1 MMDQAAQFLR
11 IVRSEVLESIYLLA
25 KRDCK
30 IHLQAQGSRGSR
42 RNRILYL
49 IKPCPRI
56 NSGFQ
61 FRRCFEKDQW
71 TLLKNKGERK
81 MTAKNGNR
89 LQHHLTAVKEGKR
102 CFENA
107 FESIA
112 RMILESEIEKVVVNG
127 RTTYDFTIFRT
138 GKKHIIGIY
147 DEINSFVSFV
157 KDAAEGG
164 SSKEM
169 AFVLVGEPGNGK
181 TFFVEF
187 LCSMYRSFLA
197 NEKNRK
203 YTFRFTNMD
212 RLGSYGKIST
222 IESQTYEDP
231 MILAMNLF
239 ENPDD
244 NKTFLAKQIGFS
256 DKEIEQLYDNYRP
269 LGACSG
275 YMWNDIINL
284 ADGNIDEM
292 LKHIEIIPVPMTE
305 SLGTI
310 TGKYPA
316 KDKITSS
323 AVDLLGEESIQR
335 LLHITDTNNPYRF
348 DLRRGALARVAGG
361 GIHFSD
367 EVFKNKKDLV
377 QVYLG
382 VIQNRVIEI
391 DGYKWPIDTLIVA
404 TSNNSEFNRFLSEKE
419 EAPIVDRCRICYVS
433 HNTNYKLQ
441 ENLTSYAIGNE
452 AKTTLDRKDLHRDP
466 NLNYATSVAVVLTR
480 LPRSEKLTAI
490 ETMKLSAGEVAGEKS
505 IKTLAEVID
514 TLNQDPDITKRF
526 GQKGLGQRNL
536 GRAIQLLI
544 ESSETNEGRCMFA
557 YDIYKTLERVVL
569 DYVTEVNDRAKY
581 LEDLKTAKG
590 MYRERIMTEM
600 FNAYMDEPFAIRK
613 DVMNYVNMIIGIDAE
628 NLGPDKMWKYKDPQT
643 GELKALKVDERYIKG
658 VEERLGL
665 KTEEQRETFRTSI
678 RKIYGQ
684 KISVDPNYDFMDN
697 LELVKAV
704 TDVRLKSD
712 IAGAGSLIGAL
723 ANRTNEENQKL
734 YDRMIDT
741 MLNKLNYCKTCAQKT
756 IEYFCTQEDEN

>member
-1 MMDQAAQFLR
+1 MA
-11 IVRSEVLESIYLLA
+11 
-25 KRDCK
+25 
-30 IHLQAQGSRGSR
+30 
-42 RNRILYL
+42 N
-49 IKPCPRI
+49 
-56 NSGFQ
+56 N
-61 FRRCFEKDQW
+61 
-71 TLLKNKGERK
+71 N
-81 MTAKNGNR
+81 NG
-89 LQHHLTAVKEGKR
+89 LHHHLAAVKAGER

-107 FESIA
+107 FQGVA
-112 RMILESEIEKVVVNG
+112 RMILGSKIEKVVVNG
-127 RTTYDFTIFRT
+127 KTTYDFSIFRT
-138 GKKHIIGIY
+138 GAKHVIGMY
-147 DEINSFVSFV
+147 DEINSFVSYV

-169 AFVLVGEPGNGK
+169 AYVLVGEPGNGK

-187 LCSMYRSFLA
+187 LCSRYREFLTIP
-197 NEKNRK
+197 KNRK
-203 YTFRFTNMD
+203 YSFRFINMD
-212 RLGSYGKIST
+212 KLGSYGRIKA

-239 ENPDD
+239 ESADE
-244 NKTFLAKQIGFS
+244 NKAYLAKQIGFT
-256 DKEIEQLYDNYRP
+256 DKEIEKFYDNYRP

-275 YMWNDIINL
+275 YIWNDITTFTN
-284 ADGNIDEM
+284 GNIDEM
-292 LKHIEIIPVPMTE
+292 FGFVELFKVPLTE

-361 GIHFSD
+361 GVHFSD
-367 EVFKNKKDLV
+367 EIYKNKKDLV

-382 VIQNRVIEI
+382 VIQNRNIEI
-391 DGYKWPIDTLIVA
+391 DGFKWPIDTLIIA
-404 TSNNSEFNRFLSEKE
+404 TSNNSEFNRFIGEKE
-419 EAPIVDRCRICYVS
+419 EAPIVDRCRIGYVS

-441 ENLTSYAIGNE
+441 KELTAYTIGNE
-452 AKTTLDRKDLHRDP
+452 ARTTLTKQSLHQDP
-466 NLNYATSVAVVLTR
+466 NMNYAASVAVVLSR
-480 LPRSEKLTAI
+480 LPRSEKLTPV
-490 ETMKLSAGEVAGEKS
+490 ETMKLAAGEVAGEKS

-514 TLNQDPDITKRF
+514 TLNQDPDITRRF

-544 ESSETNEGRCMFA
+544 ESSETNEGECMFA
-557 YDIYKTLERVVL
+557 YDIFRALERIIL
-569 DYVTEVNDRAKY
+569 DYVPEANDRTKY

-590 MYRERIMTEM
+590 LYRERIMTEM
-600 FNAYMDEPFAIRK
+600 FNAYMDEPLAIRK

-628 NLGPDKMWKYKDPQT
+628 NLGNDKMWKYKDPQT
-643 GELKALKVDERYIKG
+643 GELKALKVDERYIKS

-665 KTEEQRETFRTSI
+665 KTEEQRETFRTSV

-684 KISVDPNYDFMDN
+684 KLSVDPNYDFMDN

-734 YDRMIDT
+734 YDRMIET
-741 MLNKLNYCKTCAQKT
+741 MLKKLGYCRTCAQKT
-756 IEYFCTQEDEN
+756 IEYFCTQEDEK

>member
-1 MMDQAAQFLR
+1 MATSTHSLIQH
-11 IVRSEVLESIYLLA
+11 IKEV
-25 KRDCK
+25 KK
-30 IHLQAQGSRGSR
+30 GQR
-42 RNRILYL
+42 R
-49 IKPCPRI
+49 
-56 NSGFQ
+56 
-61 FRRCFEKDQW
+61 
-71 TLLKNKGERK
+71 
-81 MTAKNGNR
+81 
-89 LQHHLTAVKEGKR
+89 
-102 CFENA
+102 FENA
-107 FESIA
+107 FQSVT
-112 RMILESEIEKVVVNG
+112 RMILEGGIEKIIVNG
-127 RTTYDFTIFRT
+127 KTTYDFRVFRT
-138 GKKHIIGIY
+138 GPKHVIGMY
-147 DEINSFVSFV
+147 EEVNSFVSYV

-187 LCSMYRSFLA
+187 LAGRYRSFLA
-197 NEKNRK
+197 REENRK
-203 YTFRFTNMD
+203 YSFRFKHLDQFGT
-212 RLGSYGKIST
+212 YGRISV
-222 IESQTYEDP
+222 IESQTFEDP

-239 ENPDD
+239 ELPDD
-244 NKTFLAKQIGFS
+244 NKTFLTREMGFS
-256 DKEIEQLYDNYRP
+256 EREAEALFEAYRP

-275 YMWNDIINL
+275 YIWNDIRSHCG
-284 ADGNIDEM
+284 ADLDRM
-292 LKHIEIIPVPMTE
+292 LSFVEVIPVPLTE
-305 SLGTI
+305 SLGTV

-335 LLHITDTNNPYRF
+335 LLYITDTNNPYRF

-367 EVFKNKKDLV
+367 EIFKNKKDLV

-382 VIQNRVIEI
+382 VIQNRSIEI

-404 TSNNSEFNRFLSEKE
+404 TSNNSEFHRFQSEKE
-419 EAPIVDRCRICYVS
+419 EAPIVDRCRLCYVS

-441 ENLTSYAIGNE
+441 KDLTGYAVGSE
-452 AKTTLDRKDLHRDP
+452 ARTTLTKESLHQDP
-466 NLNYATSVAVVLTR
+466 NLNYAASVGVVLSR
-480 LPRSEKLTAI
+480 LPRSEKLTPV
-490 ETMKLSAGEVAGEKS
+490 ETMKLAAGEVAGEKS

-514 TLNQDPDITKRF
+514 TLNQDPEIINRF

-544 ESSETNEGRCMFA
+544 ESSETNEGQCMFA
-557 YDIYKTLERVVL
+557 YDVFKALERIVL
-569 DYVTEVNDRAKY
+569 DYVAEANDRAKY
-581 LEDLKTAKG
+581 LEDIKTAKG
-590 MYRERIMTEM
+590 LYRERIMTEM

-628 NLGPDKMWKYKDPQT
+628 NLGPDKMWKYKDPQA
-643 GELKALKVDERYIKG
+643 GELKALKIDERYVNS

-665 KTEEQRETFRTSI
+665 KTEEQRESFRTSI

-684 KISVDPNYDFMDN
+684 KISIDPNYDFMDN
-697 LELVKAV
+697 LDLVKAV

-734 YDRMIDT
+734 YDRMIST
-741 MLNKLNYCKTCAQKT
+741 MLNKLGYCRTCAQKT
-756 IEYFCTQEDEN
+756 IEYFCTQEDEK

>member
-1 MMDQAAQFLR
+1 
-11 IVRSEVLESIYLLA
+11 
-25 KRDCK
+25 
-30 IHLQAQGSRGSR
+30 
-42 RNRILYL
+42 
-49 IKPCPRI
+49 
-56 NSGFQ
+56 
-61 FRRCFEKDQW
+61 
-71 TLLKNKGERK
+71 
-81 MTAKNGNR
+81 MTASSNNS
-89 LQHHLTAVKEGKR
+89 LQEHVTAVKQGQR
-102 CFENA
+102 SFENA
-107 FESIA
+107 FQA
-112 RMILESEIEKVVVNG
+112 VTRMILEKEIRKVVVNG
-127 RTTYDFTIFRT
+127 KTTYDFEIFRT
-138 GKKHIIGIY
+138 GKKHIIGMY
-147 DEINSFVSFV
+147 DELNSFVSYV

-181 TFFVEF
+181 TFMVDF
-187 LCSMYRSFLA
+187 LCARYRSFLA
-197 NEKNRK
+197 QPLNRK
-203 YTFRFTNMD
+203 YTFRFNRID
-212 RLGSYGKIST
+212 QLGTYGRIRT

-239 ENPDD
+239 EDPERSREHLG
-244 NKTFLAKQIGFS
+244 TAFGFS
-256 DKEIEQLYDNYRP
+256 DAAIDTLYENYRP

-275 YMWNDIINL
+275 YIWNDIRNQTGGDL
-284 ADGNIDEM
+284 EKM
-292 LKHIEIIPVPMTE
+292 LEFVEIVPVPLTE
-305 SLGTI
+305 SLGTV

-335 LLHITDTNNPYRF
+335 LLHIADTNNPYRF

-367 EVFKNKKDLV
+367 EIYKNKKDLV

-382 VIQNRVIEI
+382 VIQNRSIEI
-391 DGYKWPIDTLIVA
+391 DGYKWPIDSLIIA
-404 TSNNSEFNRFLSEKE
+404 TSNNSEFNQFLSEKE
-419 EAPIVDRCRICYVS
+419 EAPIVDRCRICYVA

-441 ENLTSYAIGNE
+441 AELTAYAIGSE
-452 AKTTLDRKDLHRDP
+452 AKTTLTRESLHQDP
-466 NLNYATSVAVVLTR
+466 NLNYAASVAAVLTR
-480 LPRSEKLTAI
+480 LARSEKLTPV
-490 ETMKLSAGEVAGEKS
+490 ETMKLAAGEVAGEKS

-514 TLNQDPDITKRF
+514 TLNQEPYITKRF
-526 GQKGLGQRNL
+526 GQGGLGQRNL
-536 GRAIQLLI
+536 GRALQLMV

-557 YDIYKTLERVVL
+557 YDIFRAVERVIL
-569 DYVTEVNDRAKY
+569 DYVTDANNRVKF
-581 LEDLKTAKG
+581 LEDLKIAKSL
-590 MYRERIMTEM
+590 YRERIMTEM
-600 FNAYMDEPFAIRK
+600 FNAYMDEPLAIRK

-628 NLGPDKMWKYKDPQT
+628 NLGVDRMWKYKDPQS
-643 GELKALKVDERYIKG
+643 GELRALKVDERYINS

-665 KTEEQRETFRTSI
+665 KTEEQRDSFRTSI

-741 MLNKLNYCKTCAQKT
+741 MLNKLGYCRTCAQKT
-756 IEYFCTQEDEN
+756 IEYFCTQEDES

>member
-1 MMDQAAQFLR
+1 MSKNPKTLHQH
-11 IVRSEVLESIYLLA
+11 LA
-25 KRDCK
+25 
-30 IHLQAQGSRGSR
+30 
-42 RNRILYL
+42 
-49 IKPCPRI
+49 
-56 NSGFQ
+56 
-61 FRRCFEKDQW
+61 
-71 TLLKNKGERK
+71 
-81 MTAKNGNR
+81 
-89 LQHHLTAVKEGKR
+89 AVKDGKLR
-102 CFENA
+102 FENA
-107 FESIA
+107 FQSVT

-127 RTTYDFTIFRT
+127 KTTYDFKIFRN
-138 GKKHIIGIY
+138 GAKHVIGMY
-147 DEINSFVSFV
+147 DEINSFVSYV
-157 KDAAEGG
+157 KDAAENG

-181 TFFVEF
+181 TFLVEF
-187 LCSMYRSFLA
+187 LAGKYRSFLA
-197 NEKNRK
+197 QEKNRK
-203 YTFRFTNMD
+203 FTFKFLHLD
-212 RLGSYGKIST
+212 KLGNYGKIPT

-239 ENPDD
+239 DDADEN
-244 NKTFLAKQIGFS
+244 KEFLAKQIGFS
-256 DKEIEQLYDNYRP
+256 DKDIEKLYENYRP

-275 YMWNDIINL
+275 YIWMDIR
-284 ADGNIDEM
+284 DHCSGNVDEM
-292 LKHIEIIPVPMTE
+292 LKFIEITPVPLTE
-305 SLGTI
+305 SLGTV

-367 EVFKNKKDLV
+367 EIYKNKKDLV

-382 VIQNRVIEI
+382 VIQNRNIEI
-391 DGYKWPIDTLIVA
+391 DGFKWPIDTLIVA
-404 TSNNSEFNRFLSEKE
+404 TSNNSEFHRFLSEKE

-441 ENLTSYAIGNE
+441 KELTAYTIGSE
-452 AKTTLDRKDLHRDP
+452 TRTTLTREDLHQDP
-466 NLNYATSVAVVLTR
+466 NLNYSASVASVLSR
-480 LPRSEKLTAI
+480 LPRSEKLTPV
-490 ETMKLSAGEVAGEKS
+490 ETMKLAAGEVAGEKS

-514 TLNQDPDITKRF
+514 TLNQDPEIINRF

-557 YDIYKTLERVVL
+557 YDIFKALERIVL
-569 DYVTEVNDRAKY
+569 DYVTEANDRAKY

-590 MYRERIMTEM
+590 LYRERIMTEM
-600 FNAYMDEPFAIRK
+600 FNAYMDEPYAIRK

-628 NLGPDKMWKYKDPQT
+628 NLGPDKMWKYKDPQN
-643 GELKALKVDERYIKG
+643 GELKALKIDERYINS

-665 KTEEQRETFRTSI
+665 KTEEQRESFRTSI

-684 KISVDPNYDFMDN
+684 KISVDPDYDFMDN

-734 YDRMIDT
+734 YDRMIET
-741 MLNKLNYCKTCAQKT
+741 MLKKLGYCQTCAQKT
-756 IEYFCTQEDEN
+756 IEYFCTQEDEK

>member
-1 MMDQAAQFLR
+1 MGGKMPKNSSTLHQH
-11 IVRSEVLESIYLLA
+11 LA
-25 KRDCK
+25 
-30 IHLQAQGSRGSR
+30 
-42 RNRILYL
+42 
-49 IKPCPRI
+49 
-56 NSGFQ
+56 
-61 FRRCFEKDQW
+61 
-71 TLLKNKGERK
+71 
-81 MTAKNGNR
+81 
-89 LQHHLTAVKEGKR
+89 AVKDGKLR
-102 CFENA
+102 FENA
-107 FESIA
+107 FQGVS
-112 RMILESEIEKVVVNG
+112 RMILEDKIEKVVVNG
-127 RTTYDFTIFRT
+127 KTTYDFKIFRN
-138 GKKHIIGIY
+138 GSKHVIGMY
-147 DEINSFVSFV
+147 EEINSLVSYV

-181 TFFVEF
+181 TFLVEF
-187 LCSMYRSFLA
+187 LGDRYRNFLA
-197 NEKNRK
+197 QEKNRK
-203 YTFRFTNMD
+203 FTFKFLNLD
-212 RLGSYGKIST
+212 KIGNYGKIST

-239 ENPDD
+239 DD
-244 NKTFLAKQIGFS
+244 SDKNKEFLAKQIGFS
-256 DKEIEQLYDNYRP
+256 DKDIEKQYENYRP

-275 YMWNDIINL
+275 YIWNDIQTHC
-284 ADGNIDEM
+284 DGNIDEM
-292 LKHIEIIPVPMTE
+292 LKFIEITPVPLTE
-305 SLGTI
+305 SLGTV

-335 LLHITDTNNPYRF
+335 LLHIADTNNPYRF

-367 EVFKNKKDLV
+367 EIYKNKKDLV

-382 VIQNRVIEI
+382 VIQNRNIEI
-391 DGYKWPIDTLIVA
+391 DGFKWPIDTLIVA
-404 TSNNSEFNRFLSEKE
+404 TSNNSEFHRFLSEKE

-441 ENLTSYAIGNE
+441 NELTRYAIGSE
-452 AKTTLDRKDLHRDP
+452 ARTTLTRENLHQDP
-466 NLNYATSVAVVLTR
+466 NLNYASSVAAVLSR
-480 LPRSEKLTAI
+480 LPRSEKLTPV
-490 ETMKLSAGEVAGEKS
+490 ETMKLAAGEVAGEKS

-514 TLNQDPDITKRF
+514 TLNQDPEIINRF

-557 YDIYKTLERVVL
+557 YDIFKALERIIL
-569 DYVTEVNDRAKY
+569 DYVTEANDRAKY
-581 LEDLKTAKG
+581 LEDLKTGKG
-590 MYRERIMTEM
+590 LYRERIMTEM

-628 NLGPDKMWKYKDPQT
+628 NLGPDKMWKYKDPQN
-643 GELKALKVDERYIKG
+643 GELKALKIDERYINS

-665 KTEEQRETFRTSI
+665 KTEEQRESFRTSI

-684 KISVDPNYDFMDN
+684 KISVDPDYDFMDN

-734 YDRMIDT
+734 YDRMIET
-741 MLNKLNYCKTCAQKT
+741 MLNKLGYCRTCAQKT
-756 IEYFCTQEDEN
+756 IEYFCTQEDEK

>member
-1 MMDQAAQFLR
+1 MSSNYNTLPQHLK
-11 IVRSEVLESIYLLA
+11 EV
-25 KRDCK
+25 
-30 IHLQAQGSRGSR
+30 Q
-42 RNRILYL
+42 
-49 IKPCPRI
+49 
-56 NSGFQ
+56 
-61 FRRCFEKDQW
+61 
-71 TLLKNKGERK
+71 
-81 MTAKNGNR
+81 
-89 LQHHLTAVKEGKR
+89 EGRR

-107 FESIA
+107 FQSVS
-112 RMILESEIEKVVVNG
+112 RMILASKIEKVVVNG
-127 RTTYDFTIFRT
+127 KTTYDFSIFRE
-138 GKKHIIGIY
+138 GPKHVIGMY
-147 DEINSFVSFV
+147 DEINSFVSYV

-181 TFFVEF
+181 TFFVDF
-187 LCSMYRSFLA
+187 LAGKYRSFLTKDA
-197 NEKNRK
+197 NRK
-203 YTFRFTNMD
+203 YTFRFVNLN
-212 RLGSYGKIST
+212 RIGNYGKINI

-239 ENPDD
+239 EDPER
-244 NKTFLAKQIGFS
+244 NKEFLAKQIGFS
-256 DKEIEQLYDNYRP
+256 EKEIETLYDNYRP

-275 YMWNDIINL
+275 YIWNDIKNFT
-284 ADGNIDEM
+284 GGSMDEM
-292 LKHIEIIPVPMTE
+292 LQCVEVIPVPLTE
-305 SLGTI
+305 SLGTV

-367 EVFKNKKDLV
+367 EIYKNKKDLV

-382 VIQNRVIEI
+382 VIQNRNIEI
-391 DGYKWPIDTLIVA
+391 DGYKWPIDTLIIA
-404 TSNNSEFNRFLSEKE
+404 TSNNNEFHRFLSEKE

-441 ENLTSYAIGNE
+441 KDLTGYTIGSE
-452 AKTTLDRKDLHRDP
+452 TRTTLTREMLHQDP
-466 NLNYATSVAVVLTR
+466 NLNYAASVAAVLSR
-480 LPRSEKLTAI
+480 LPRSEKLTPV
-490 ETMKLSAGEVAGEKS
+490 ETMKLAAGEVAGEKS

-514 TLNQDPDITKRF
+514 TLNQDPEIINRF

-536 GRAIQLLI
+536 GRALQLLI
-544 ESSETNEGRCMFA
+544 ESSETNEGQCMFA
-557 YDIYKTLERVVL
+557 YDIYKALERIVL
-569 DYVTEVNDRAKY
+569 DYVTEASDRAKY
-581 LEDLKTAKG
+581 LEDLKIAKG
-590 MYRERIMTEM
+590 LYRERIMTEM
-600 FNAYMDEPFAIRK
+600 FNAYMDEPLAIRK
-613 DVMNYVNMIIGIDAE
+613 DVVNYVHMIIGIDAE

-643 GELKALKVDERYIKG
+643 GELKALKIDERYINS

-665 KTEEQRETFRTSI
+665 KTEEQRESFRTSI

-684 KISVDPNYDFMDN
+684 KVSVDPDYDFMDN

-734 YDRMIDT
+734 YDRMVDT
-741 MLNKLNYCKTCAQKT
+741 MLNKLGYCRTCAQKT
-756 IEYFCTQEDEN
+756 IEYFCTQEDEK

>member
-1 MMDQAAQFLR
+1 MD
-11 IVRSEVLESIYLLA
+11 
-25 KRDCK
+25 D
-30 IHLQAQGSRGSR
+30 
-42 RNRILYL
+42 NR
-49 IKPCPRI
+49 
-56 NSGFQ
+56 
-61 FRRCFEKDQW
+61 
-71 TLLKNKGERK
+71 
-81 MTAKNGNR
+81 NR
-89 LQHHLTAVKEGKR
+89 LQDHLAAVKEGSR
-102 CFENA
+102 RFENA
-107 FESIA
+107 FQGVT
-112 RMILESEIEKVVVNG
+112 RMILEKPIEKVVVNG
-127 RTTYDFTIFRT
+127 KTTYDFAIFRR
-138 GKKHIIGIY
+138 GKKHIIGMY
-147 DEINSFVSFV
+147 DELNSFVSYV

-181 TFFVEF
+181 TFFVDF
-187 LCSMYRSFLA
+187 LCSKYREFLSR
-197 NEKNRK
+197 EGNRK
-203 YTFRFTNMD
+203 YTFRFINID
-212 RLGSYGKIST
+212 QLEGYGRLKV

-231 MILAMNLF
+231 MILAMNLL
-239 ENPDD
+239 DD
-244 NKTFLAKQIGFS
+244 MDETKRYLGEKAGFS
-256 DKEIEQLYDNYRP
+256 DNEIEILYENYRP

-275 YMWNDIINL
+275 YIWN
-284 ADGNIDEM
+284 NIRSHTGGDMEDM
-292 LKHIEIIPVPMTE
+292 LKFVEIVPVPLTE

-367 EVFKNKKDLV
+367 EIYKNKKDLV

-382 VIQNRVIEI
+382 VIQNRSIEI
-391 DGYKWPIDTLIVA
+391 DGYKWPIDSLILA
-404 TSNNSEFNRFLSEKE
+404 TSNNNEFYRFLAEKE

-441 ENLTSYAIGNE
+441 KDLTAYALGSE
-452 AKTTLDRKDLHRDP
+452 ARTTLTKEKLHQDP
-466 NLNYATSVAVVLTR
+466 NLNYAASVAVVLTR
-480 LPRSEKLTAI
+480 LPRSEKLTPI
-490 ETMKLSAGEVAGEKS
+490 ETMKLAAGEVAGEKS

-514 TLNQDPDITKRF
+514 MLNQNPEITSRF

-536 GRAIQLLI
+536 GRALQLLI
-544 ESSETNEGRCMFA
+544 ESSETNEGECMFA
-557 YDIYKTLERVVL
+557 CDIFKALERIVL
-569 DYVTEVNDRAKY
+569 DYVSEANDRIKY

-590 MYRERIMTEM
+590 LYRERIMTEM

-628 NLGPDKMWKYKDPQT
+628 SLGPDKMWKYKDPQT
-643 GELKALKVDERYIKG
+643 GELKALKIDERFIKS
-658 VEERLGL
+658 VEERLQL

-734 YDRMIDT
+734 YDRMIET
-741 MLNKLNYCKTCAQKT
+741 MLEKLGYCRTCAQKT
-756 IEYFCTQEDEN
+756 IEYFCTQEDEQ

>member
-1 MMDQAAQFLR
+1 MSDNKKGTLRAHMQA
-11 IVRSEVLESIYLLA
+11 VRE
-25 KRDCK
+25 
-30 IHLQAQGSRGSR
+30 GS
-42 RNRILYL
+42 L
-49 IKPCPRI
+49 
-56 NSGFQ
+56 
-61 FRRCFEKDQW
+61 
-71 TLLKNKGERK
+71 
-81 MTAKNGNR
+81 
-89 LQHHLTAVKEGKR
+89 

-107 FESIA
+107 FQGVA
-112 RMILESEIEKVVVNG
+112 RMILENEIRKVVVNG
-127 RTTYDFTIFRT
+127 KTTYDFSIFRE
-138 GKKHIIGIY
+138 GKKHVIGMY
-147 DEINSFVSFV
+147 DEINSFVSYV

-169 AFVLVGEPGNGK
+169 AYVLVGEPGNGK
-181 TFFVEF
+181 TFLVDF
-187 LCSMYRSFLA
+187 LCNKYRSFLSKP
-197 NEKNRK
+197 ENRK
-203 YTFRFTNMD
+203 YSFKFKDIEKLET
-212 RLGSYGKIST
+212 YGRIKV

-231 MILAMNLF
+231 MVLAMNLF
-239 ENPDD
+239 DDPDE
-244 NKTFLAKQIGFS
+244 TRTWLAKETGFT
-256 DKEIEQLYDNYRP
+256 EAQLEKIYDDYRP

-275 YMWNDIINL
+275 YIWNDIRNYC
-284 ADGNIDEM
+284 DGDLEKM
-292 LKHIEIIPVPMTE
+292 FAFVEVMPVPLME

-367 EVFKNKKDLV
+367 EIYKNKKDLV

-382 VIQNRVIEI
+382 VIQNRNIEI
-391 DGYKWPIDTLIVA
+391 DGFKWPIDTLIIA
-404 TSNNSEFNRFLSEKE
+404 TSNNSEFNRFLAEKE

-441 ENLTSYAIGNE
+441 KELTAYTIGSE
-452 AKTTLDRKDLHRDP
+452 ARTTINRESLHQDP
-466 NLNYATSVAVVLTR
+466 NLNYAASVSVVLTR
-480 LPRSEKLTAI
+480 LPYSEKLTPV

-514 TLNQDPDITKRF
+514 TLNQNPDIVKRF
-526 GQKGLGQRNL
+526 GQKGMGQRNL
-536 GRAIQLLI
+536 GRALQLLI
-544 ESSETNEGRCMFA
+544 ESSETNEGQCMFA
-557 YDIYKTLERVVL
+557 YDIFKTMERVIL
-569 DYVTEVNDRAKY
+569 DYVSEANDRTKY
-581 LEDLKTAKG
+581 LEDIKTAKG
-590 MYRERIMTEM
+590 LYRERIMTEM
-600 FNAYMDEPFAIRK
+600 FNAYMDEPLAIRK

-643 GELKALKVDERYIKG
+643 GELRALKIDERYIQS

-665 KTEEQRETFRTSI
+665 KTTEQRESFRTSI

-684 KISVDPNYDFMDN
+684 KISVDPDYDFMDN

-734 YDRMIDT
+734 YDRMVDT
-741 MLNKLNYCKTCAQKT
+741 MLNKLGYCRTCAQKT
-756 IEYFCTQEDEN
+756 IEYFCTQEDEK